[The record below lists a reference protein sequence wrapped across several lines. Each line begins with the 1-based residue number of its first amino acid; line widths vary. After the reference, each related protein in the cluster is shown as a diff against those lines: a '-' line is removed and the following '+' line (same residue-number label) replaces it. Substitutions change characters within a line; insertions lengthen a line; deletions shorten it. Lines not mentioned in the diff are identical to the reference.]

1 MINKKAKALSASAK
15 FLLRLLYQKG
25 DREVNKA
32 KELLDELQNLDEEIQ
47 NRIDELANLEASLLS
62 SPKMNMD
69 KIQGGQKVRLD
80 ERYIDIFS
88 MQDSLKE
95 YMKQATAEAIQ
106 RRIELSKL
114 IDKIP
119 KPASRTILRMVYIQK
134 ASVYDMI
141 EFLQCSKTTFYKR
154 RKMQSV
160 NWVL

>member
-1 MINKKAKALSASAK
+1 M
-15 FLLRLLYQKG
+15 
-25 DREVNKA
+25 NKA

-141 EFLQCSKTTFYKR
+141 DFLQCSKTTFYKKKKDAIR
-154 RKMQSV
+154 ELGVVVDKSELMRTNV
-160 NWVL
+160 N

>member
-1 MINKKAKALSASAK
+1 M
-15 FLLRLLYQKG
+15 
-25 DREVNKA
+25 NKA

-62 SPKMNMD
+62 SPKMSMN
-69 KIQGGQKVRLD
+69 KVQGGQKVRLD

-119 KPASRTILRMVYIQK
+119 KPSSRTILRMVYIQK
-134 ASVYDMI
+134 ASVYDMMDH
-141 EFLQCSKTTFYKR
+141 LDCSKTTFYKKKER
-154 RKMQSV
+154 C
-160 NWVL
+160 NP

>member
-1 MINKKAKALSASAK
+1 M
-15 FLLRLLYQKG
+15 
-25 DREVNKA
+25 NKA

-62 SPKMNMD
+62 SPKMSMD
-69 KIQGGQKVRLD
+69 KVQGGQKVRLD

-134 ASVYDMI
+134 TSVYDMMDH
-141 EFLQCSKTTFYKR
+141 LDCSKTTFYKKKKDAIR
-154 RKMQSV
+154 ELGAVVDKCELMQT
-160 NWVL
+160 NAN

>member
-1 MINKKAKALSASAK
+1 MSKT
-15 FLLRLLYQKG
+15 
-25 DREVNKA
+25 

-69 KIQGGQKVRLD
+69 KVQSGQRVQLD

-95 YMKQATAEAIQ
+95 YMKQATTEAIQ

-114 IDKIP
+114 IDKMP

-134 ASVYDMI
+134 ASVYDMMDH
-141 EFLQCSKTTFYKR
+141 LDCSKTTFYKKKKAAIR
-154 RKMQSV
+154 ELGAVVDNCELMRT
-160 NWVL
+160 NAN

>member
-1 MINKKAKALSASAK
+1 M
-15 FLLRLLYQKG
+15 
-25 DREVNKA
+25 NKA

-62 SPKMNMD
+62 SPKVSMD
-69 KIQGGQKVRLD
+69 KV
-80 ERYIDIFS
+80 
-88 MQDSLKE
+88 QDSLKE

-114 IDKIP
+114 IDKMP

-141 EFLQCSKTTFYKR
+141 EFLRCSKTTFYKKKKDAIR
-154 RKMQSV
+154 ELGVVVDKSELM
-160 NWVL
+160 